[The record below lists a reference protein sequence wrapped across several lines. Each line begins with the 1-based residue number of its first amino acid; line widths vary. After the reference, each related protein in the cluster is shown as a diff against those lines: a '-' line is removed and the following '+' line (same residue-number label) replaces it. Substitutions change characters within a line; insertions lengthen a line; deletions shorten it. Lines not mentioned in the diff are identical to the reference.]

1 MQLRFLGACQ
11 EVGRSAFAVK
21 NANSQILMDYGVMI
35 NHEVG
40 FPVHISPKELD
51 AVVLTHA
58 HLDHSGLIPL
68 FYLHNARLPVYGVE
82 PTFKL
87 TRVLVR
93 DMIKL
98 SGYYLPY
105 EYIDLENMMNHTV
118 PVEYHSKFK
127 VGDADVTLVNAGHI
141 PGSAQVIAESDGKRV
156 LYTGDF
162 NLIPTHL
169 VPGADRPYKDLDA
182 IIIESTYAL
191 EDHPDRTQSEQNF
204 VLACKEVVERG
215 GTVLVPAFGVGR
227 SQEIICMLADYGFS
241 YPVFVDGMAL
251 DAIRMLEEHP
261 DSLRDDEQFKR
272 AMRQAEQIKDW
283 RDRRR
288 AARTAGVIV
297 SPAGMLKGGASVFYM
312 ENIAP
317 SENNGIFLVSYQ
329 VQGSPG
335 RILLDEGRF
344 ILHGKARKVKARVEK
359 FDFSSH
365 GGKTQL
371 QETLKE
377 LDKRTHVFVVH
388 GDESN
393 CQRLAE
399 WASQELGLVTSTPRP
414 GETHDV

>member
-11 EVGRSAFAVK
+11 EVGRSAVAVR
-21 NANSQILMDYGVMI
+21 NTRSQILMDYGVMI

-40 FPVHISPKELD
+40 FPVHVSPKDLN

-68 FYLHNARLPVYGVE
+68 FYVRSKLPVYGVE

-87 TRVLVR
+87 TKVLVR

-98 SGYYLPY
+98 SGYYLPF
-105 EYIDLENMMNHTV
+105 EYIDLESMMSHVV
-118 PVEYHSKFK
+118 PVDYHSPFRIE
-127 VGDADVTLVNAGHI
+127 DANVTLINAGHI
-141 PGSAQVIAESDGKRV
+141 PGSAQIIVESDGKRV
-156 LYTGDF
+156 LYTGDY

-169 VPGADRPYKDLDA
+169 VPGADHAYKDLDA
-182 IIIESTYAL
+182 LVIESTYAQ
-191 EDHPDRTQSEQNF
+191 EDHPERAESERSF
-204 VLACKEVVERG
+204 VLACKEVVEKG

-227 SQEIICMLADYGFS
+227 SQEIICMLADLKFT
-241 YPVFVDGMAL
+241 YPIFVDGMAL
-251 DAIRMLEEHP
+251 DAIRMLEAHP
-261 DSLRDDEQFKR
+261 GSLRDQEQFKR
-272 AMRQAEQIKDW
+272 AMREAEQIRNW
-283 RDRRR
+283 NERRR

-312 ENIAP
+312 ENIAKN
-317 SENNGIFLVSYQ
+317 EENGIFLVSYQ

-344 ILHGKARKVKARVEK
+344 ILNGKARKVKARVEK

-371 QETLKE
+371 EQTLRE
-377 LDKRTHVFVVH
+377 VDKRTKVFVIH
-388 GDESN
+388 GDEAN
-393 CQRLAE
+393 CKRLAD
-399 WASQELGLVTSTPRP
+399 WASQEMGLVTTTPKP
-414 GETHDV
+414 GEVYGI

>member
-11 EVGRSAFAVK
+11 EVGRSAIAVK
-21 NANSQILMDYGVMI
+21 NTNSQILMDYGVMI

-40 FPVHISPKELD
+40 FPVHISPKDLD

-105 EYIDLENMMNHTV
+105 EYIDLENMMNHTL

-141 PGSAQVIAESDGKRV
+141 PGSAQVIAESEGKRM

-169 VPGADRPYKDLDA
+169 VPVADRPYNDLDA

-191 EDHPDRTQSEQNF
+191 
-204 VLACKEVVERG
+204 
-215 GTVLVPAFGVGR
+215 
-227 SQEIICMLADYGFS
+227 
-241 YPVFVDGMAL
+241 
-251 DAIRMLEEHP
+251 
-261 DSLRDDEQFKR
+261 
-272 AMRQAEQIKDW
+272 
-283 RDRRR
+283 
-288 AARTAGVIV
+288 
-297 SPAGMLKGGASVFYM
+297 
-312 ENIAP
+312 
-317 SENNGIFLVSYQ
+317 
-329 VQGSPG
+329 
-335 RILLDEGRF
+335 
-344 ILHGKARKVKARVEK
+344 
-359 FDFSSH
+359 
-365 GGKTQL
+365 
-371 QETLKE
+371 
-377 LDKRTHVFVVH
+377 
-388 GDESN
+388 
-393 CQRLAE
+393 
-399 WASQELGLVTSTPRP
+399 
-414 GETHDV
+414 